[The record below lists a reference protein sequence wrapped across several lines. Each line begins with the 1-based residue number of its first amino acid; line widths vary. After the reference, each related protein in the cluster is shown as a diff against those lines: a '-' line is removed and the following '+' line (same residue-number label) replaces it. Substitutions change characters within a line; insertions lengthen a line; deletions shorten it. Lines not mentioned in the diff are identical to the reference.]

1 MSVFSFSSGNSS
13 EKSLSGPAPIT
24 ASEYEFIRQTVYE
37 HSRINLGPSKKELVM
52 ARLSKRLR
60 ALNLASY
67 AEYIS
72 FIKSAAGR
80 EEMTNLID
88 SISTNHTYFFRE
100 PQHFD
105 FLSQVILPQFCEQ
118 DNGRHGSTG
127 GTFKVWSA
135 ATSSGEEPY
144 TISLIL
150 DDYFTGRKN
159 WNWNIF
165 CTDISTRVLA
175 KAQEGIFSKDRL
187 GPVRPDWLVRYFDRG
202 VGESEGFF
210 RVKANLRRNLSFKA
224 LNLLAPS
231 YPFRDSFQVVFCR
244 NVMIYFDR
252 ETQEE
257 LVNKIYPL
265 VQPGGY
271 LIIGHAESLTN
282 IKHPF
287 KLVKPSIYR
296 KV

>member
-1 MSVFSFSSGNSS
+1 MSAAPSNNPSGSPFGSFASS
-13 EKSLSGPAPIT
+13 PAPIT
-24 ASEYEFIRQTVYE
+24 TAEYDSVRKIVYD

-60 ALNLASY
+60 ALNIPSY
-67 AEYIS
+67 AQYLE
-72 FIKSAAGR
+72 FLESAAGR

-105 FLSQVILPQFCEQ
+105 FLSETILPQFCEDPARKGAKQ
-118 DNGRHGSTG
+118 
-127 GTFKVWSA
+127 FKVWSA

-150 DDYFTGRKN
+150 DDYFSNKARG
-159 WNWNIF
+159 WNWNIL

-175 KAQEGIFSKDRL
+175 KAEEGIFTKDRL
-187 GPVRPDWLVRYFDRG
+187 GPVRQDWLIRYFDKG
-202 VGESEGFF
+202 VGESEGLF
-210 RVKANLRRNLSFKA
+210 RAKDLIRKNLTFKS

-231 YPFRDSFQVVFCR
+231 YPFRDIFQVVFCR

-252 ETQEE
+252 ETQQE

-265 VQPGGY
+265 VEPGGY

-287 KLVKPSIYR
+287 KLIKPSIYR

>member
-1 MSVFSFSSGNSS
+1 MSALPFNFGAGTNGGFAS
-13 EKSLSGPAPIT
+13 PDPIT
-24 ASEYEFIRQTVYE
+24 PNEYEFIRKTVYE

-67 AEYIS
+67 AEYITL
-72 FIKSAAGR
+72 IKSPAGR
-80 EEMTNLID
+80 DEMTNLID

-105 FLSQVILPQFCEQ
+105 FLSQVILPEFCE
-118 DNGRHGSTG
+118 DPSKRGSWQ
-127 GTFKVWSA
+127 FKVWSA

-150 DDYFTGRKN
+150 DDYFNTRVKG
-159 WNWNIF
+159 WTWSIL

-175 KAQEGIFSKDRL
+175 KAEEGIFSKDRI
-187 GPVRPDWLVRYFDRG
+187 GPVRPDWLMRYFDKG
-202 VGESEGFF
+202 VGESDGFF
-210 RVKANLRRNLSFKA
+210 RVKDEIRRNLTFKA

-231 YPFRDSFQVVFCR
+231 YPFRETFQVVFCR

-252 ETQEE
+252 ETQQE

-265 VQPGGY
+265 IEPGGY

-282 IKHPF
+282 VKHPF
-287 KLVKPSIYR
+287 KLIKPSIYR